1 MAKNKNKSN
10 AFNTTPEAVEQEV
23 SKENFEA
30 EKTADQTNEDVENIE
45 GEESTNDQV
54 EVPDEETVEGTPDE
68 ETVEETQEE
77 TNTDEPEQPVF
88 VDDRKKYE
96 VDCDQLYLRPEPNK
110 KAIAGILSKGNI
122 LYGINEDEKLP
133 EGWLAVETDKEHNH
147 ISGYVMKEFV
157 KTL

>member
-10 AFNTTPEAVEQEV
+10 VFNATPETVEQEV

-30 EKTADQTNEDVENIE
+30 EKTTDQTNEVVENIE

-54 EVPDEETVEGTPDE
+54 EAPDE

-77 TNTDEPEQPVF
+77 TNTEEPEPPVF
-88 VDDRKKYE
+88 VDNRKKYE
-96 VDCDQLYLRPEPNK
+96 VNCDQLYLRPEPNK